1 MNKKKKIQV
10 VIVVAAVF
18 LCGIAYICLGPGR
31 ASTVSGEADGDDVF
45 VAGGS
50 LTDGATN
57 EAEADAAE
65 KSRTSSGKEPVAN
78 AVDKPAETVAAVD
91 DNSNG
96 GSSDGVFIYIC
107 GEVKS
112 PGVYSFESPPRV
124 VEVVEKA
131 GGFTKKADET
141 SVNLASEVQDGAQI
155 YIIGKSK
162 DGSKQGVQA
171 DPGGVTAG
179 GEEAGSEDRI
189 DINTAG
195 HEELMQIPGI
205 GDAKATA
212 IETYRTEHGRFEK
225 PEDLMQISGIK
236 QGTFDKLKDYIR
248 V

>member
-1 MNKKKKIQV
+1 MNKKKRIQV

-18 LCGIAYICLGPGR
+18 LCGIVYICLGPGR
-31 ASTVSGEADGDDVF
+31 ASTVSGEAAGDDVF

-50 LTDGATN
+50 RTDVSAD
-57 EAEADAAE
+57 EAEVDATE
-65 KSRTSSGKEPVAN
+65 KSRTSSGAEIVAN
-78 AVDKPAETVAAVD
+78 AVDKPNEAVAD
-91 DNSNG
+91 KGDKLSG
-96 GSSDGVFIYIC
+96 DSSGGVFIYIC
-107 GEVKS
+107 GEVKN

-155 YIIGKSK
+155 YISGKSK
-162 DGSKQGVQA
+162 DGSGQGALA
-171 DPGGVTAG
+171 DSGGVTAG
-179 GEEAGSEDRI
+179 GEGAGSDDRI

-212 IETYRTEHGRFEK
+212 IENYRTEHGRFEK
-225 PEDLMQISGIK
+225 PEELMQISGIK